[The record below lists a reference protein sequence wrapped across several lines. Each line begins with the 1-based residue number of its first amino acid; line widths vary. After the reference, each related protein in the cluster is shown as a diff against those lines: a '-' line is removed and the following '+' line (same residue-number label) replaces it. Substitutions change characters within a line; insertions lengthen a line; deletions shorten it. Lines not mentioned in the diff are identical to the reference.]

1 MSWKHPARN
10 TCPECGE
17 GPLCRDATVYWH
29 AGRGEW
35 TLSDS
40 ASDFIFCG
48 ACAAEFKDGDEETT
62 QERKLFVFHDTD
74 PQNPRTDFDSPYGT
88 MACFHRRY
96 ELGDKGHGLNA
107 DHFEDW
113 DEIREFILNELK
125 AIICMPL
132 YLYDHSGLTISTKP
146 FSCGW
151 DSGQVGFIYVTQAQ
165 AAEYGVPATVEG
177 LENLLNGL
185 LGAVEEYDCYLRGEC
200 FGFRVMKRVH
210 GKDDEWEEEES
221 CWGFLGEK
229 WAKEGIA
236 EHSGFSR
243 ADVKKAF
250 DNIQYS

>member
-48 ACAAEFKDGDEETT
+48 ACAAEFKDGDELL
-62 QERKLFVFHDTD
+62 QARKLVIYHDTD
-74 PQNPRTDFDSPYGT
+74 CQNPREEEVPYGT

-107 DHFEDW
+107 DHFEGW
-113 DEIREFILNELK
+113 DEIREFILTELK
-125 AIICMPL
+125 AIICLPL

-151 DSGQVGFIYVTQAQ
+151 DSGQVGFIYVTPAQ
-165 AAEYGVPATVEG
+165 AKEYGIEPSAEG

-185 LGAVEEYDCYLRGEC
+185 LGAVEAYDGYLRGEC

-243 ADVKKAF
+243 ADVEKAF
-250 DNIQYS
+250 NNIQYS